1 MPRKGPGGIRT
12 GTPGKAYSN
21 RTDMN
26 QNQGST
32 QPIAA
37 APNQPYGVASAQKAA
52 QRTVP
57 LPVAA
62 APIKPFSRP
71 TERPNEPVTAGLPV
85 GEGSNLSPLHFQTP
99 VLAPPDPV
107 AFIKSAAIKY
117 PDNYELQSLYLKAVS
132 DQNAD
137 LAYKEIR

>member
-37 APNQPYGVASAQKAA
+37 APNQPYGAASAQKAA
-52 QRTVP
+52 QQTIP

-71 TERPNEPVTAGLPV
+71 TERPNEPITTGLPI
-85 GEGSNLSPLHFQTP
+85 GEGSNLHPLAFQQSANSGDEPDTP
-99 VLAPPDPV
+99 LLILRRTALRFPDILEFQEMYQQAAERAV
-107 AFIKSAAIKY
+107 AGFGS
-117 PDNYELQSLYLKAVS
+117 Q
-132 DQNAD
+132 
-137 LAYKEIR
+137 

>member
-52 QRTVP
+52 QQTIP

-71 TERPNEPVTAGLPV
+71 TERPNEPVTTGLPI
-85 GEGSNLSPLHFQTP
+85 GEGSNLNPLRFQTP
-99 VLAPPDPV
+99 TPVPMDPV
-107 AFIKSAAIKY
+107 EFIKLAALKY
-117 PDNYELQSLYLKAVS
+117 PDNYELQALYLKAAS

-137 LAYKEIR
+137 LAFKAAR

>member
-37 APNQPYGVASAQKAA
+37 APNQPYGAASAQKAA
-52 QRTVP
+52 QQTVP

-71 TERPNEPVTAGLPV
+71 TERPNEPVTTGIPV
-85 GEGSNLSPLHFQTP
+85 GEGSNLSPIRSMHPAPVPTDP
-99 VLAPPDPV
+99 VL
-107 AFIKSAAIKY
+107 FLKRAALKY
-117 PDNYELQSLYLKAVS
+117 PDNYELQALYFKAVS

-137 LAYKEIR
+137 LAFKAAR

>member
-37 APNQPYGVASAQKAA
+37 APNQPYGAASAQKAA
-52 QRTVP
+52 QQTIP

-62 APIKPFSRP
+62 APIKPFR
-71 TERPNEPVTAGLPV
+71 
-85 GEGSNLSPLHFQTP
+85 F
-99 VLAPPDPV
+99 
-107 AFIKSAAIKY
+107 
-117 PDNYELQSLYLKAVS
+117 LQSALTNQLLQDSLSEKV
-132 DQNAD
+132 
-137 LAYKEIR
+137 LICTL